1 MSDNNDNKKRKIDQ
15 TSQTNNNTDKNKFI
29 KLINITKNLIDDSS
43 ESSEEDY
50 SSEDEFENVVLE
62 YNLSREPWGFKLVS
76 ANAFSTIES
85 DRIITLFHSKTL
97 EQLYEP
103 LKLDSRI
110 VTFTVI
116 KNNNPKKHMLLFICR
131 DHTLKL
137 YLNGKIVMSNLLPSN
152 TIHSF
157 AMSLPY
163 LCVCDIS
170 VHGKFF
176 YNDDNYLYQYGIPD
190 EMLKIL
196 TTD

>member
-1 MSDNNDNKKRKIDQ
+1 MLTLRS
-15 TSQTNNNTDKNKFI
+15 
-29 KLINITKNLIDDSS
+29 
-43 ESSEEDY
+43 
-50 SSEDEFENVVLE
+50 V
-62 YNLSREPWGFKLVS
+62 GFLLLGDPSTRTVS
-76 ANAFSTIES
+76 TNAFSTIES